1 MAKLSGLTG
10 DHMGREH
17 RLGEF
22 CILGRGLEAQIQ
34 LMDRA
39 VSRQHAKITHAG
51 DKYLIEDLDSGR
63 GTRVN
68 GMRIS
73 ASKLHPGDE
82 ININGHRFRFE
93 DTQQESKHTAEYPL
107 VLDQTSQPALSRA
120 EHPSSEVIGQ
130 ETLVTPLSPE
140 AGADQRRL
148 RALTAMARSASR
160 TTVENTLMQELV
172 TICLDAFPGAD
183 RVLVAR
189 VDHDQ
194 QRLSARLVRLRAGGE
209 NRRFHISRW
218 AMTEVL
224 SKGRPVL
231 TSEVRKNDR
240 GLTLDGEGD
249 QVQKMVV
256 PIQVM
261 GERLGLLYMDRADA
275 STEAFSDADLETCV
289 ALCRTV
295 ALAMRSQ
302 ELSEL
307 ARARSVTDRQLE
319 AARQVQKRFLPR
331 GSPSIPGFSF
341 VTHYD
346 PCQDVGGDLY
356 DFIQLD
362 ANRLGVVVG
371 DVSGKGF
378 PAALVMAWVTSQLR
392 TAVHL
397 ESSPAGVMARINQG
411 LLEARQDELF
421 VTLFYGV
428 LDVWNME
435 LTFCNAGHLPPLVR
449 RGAHGVVEAIEAAA
463 GMPVGMFPETVYEE
477 GMISLGLGDAVL
489 LVSDGVTEAQ
499 NKAGELFGMGRLRQ
513 ALARQTSSPGD
524 LVSDLLGDL
533 RAFSAGTKQAD
544 DITIVALGVGG
555 ATEDVRT
562 TLPPGFSITSVT
574 PTGHP
579 L

>member
-1 MAKLSGLTG
+1 MAKLLGLTG
-10 DHMGREH
+10 DHKGKEH
-17 RLGEF
+17 QIGEF

-39 VSRQHAKITHAG
+39 VSRQHAKITRAAET
-51 DKYLIEDLDSGR
+51 YLIEDMESGR

-68 GMRIS
+68 GMRVT

-93 DTQQESKHTAEYPL
+93 DTRRERMHTAEFPL

-120 EHPSSEVIGQ
+120 EPSPVDDNVM
-130 ETLVTPLSPE
+130 ETMVEPLGPQAS
-140 AGADQRRL
+140 GDQRRL
-148 RALTAMARSASR
+148 RALTALIRRVSR
-160 TTVENTLMQELV
+160 VTSEQTLLQELV
-172 TICLDAFPGAD
+172 NLCLDAFPGAD
-183 RVLVAR
+183 RVMVAR
-189 VDHDQ
+189 VD
-194 QRLSARLVRLRAGGE
+194 RSRRKLAARLVRLRAEGE

-231 TSEVRKNDR
+231 TYEARKSEH
-240 GLTLDGEGD
+240 GLTLDGETR

-256 PIQVM
+256 PILALGARM
-261 GERLGLLYMDRADA
+261 GLLYLDRADP
-275 STEAFSDADLETCV
+275 SSEPFTDADLETCV
-289 ALCRTV
+289 ALCRTL
-295 ALAMRSQ
+295 ALGLRSL
-302 ELSEL
+302 ELAKE

-362 ANRLGVVVG
+362 NNRLAVVVG

-378 PAALVMAWVTSQLR
+378 PAALVMAWVTSQVR
-392 TAVHL
+392 TAAHQ
-397 ESSPAGVMARINQG
+397 EGSPADVVASINRG
-411 LLEARQDELF
+411 LLEARQEELF

-428 LDVWNME
+428 LDRWAMN

-449 RGAHGVVEAIEAAA
+449 RGGHGVVEAIEAAS
-463 GMPVGMFPETVYEE
+463 GMPVGMFAETVYED
-477 GMISLGLGDAVL
+477 GQIILGKGDTVL
-489 LVSDGVTEAQ
+489 LVSDGVTEARSVE
-499 NKAGELFGMGRLRQ
+499 GEMFGMGRLRH
-513 ALARQTSSPGD
+513 ALARPESSPGN
-524 LVSDLLGDL
+524 LVSHLLGDL
-533 RAFSAGTKQAD
+533 RAFTAGEAQAD
-544 DITIVALGVGG
+544 DITIMALGVGG
-555 ATEDVRT
+555 DTEDIRT
-562 TLPPGFSITSVT
+562 TLPPGLSLADILPDGV
-574 PTGHP
+574 PH
-579 L
+579 